1 MPIYKGN
8 TPIVGIYKGST
19 EIVRR
24 YRGADLIYESAKW
37 LPYSFS
43 PFILTTLPQTIDGLN
58 VRDAQ
63 KITSLKGNSVAW
75 NQLCADNFGA
85 STSYWARNRVTQ
97 TNNNNIATFVSNSN
111 AYNQVSFYHPFPAGQ
126 LTKGNKYLVRIKV
139 RLTSGLCS
147 DFRLYMQNDLTIVRN
162 PQLNVWYDLSFIW
175 TNTRENNQT
184 VNGLVTQRT
193 YSSVDDIVV
202 NSDSFEAKEPQLFDL
217 TLMFN
222 AGSEPTSVLEFNRLF
237 PNAYYAYD
245 AGRLRSSQASA
256 LKATG
261 YNQSSVDRTQG
272 TLVGGDYSSNNAQ
285 NFSEGEYY
293 LGISANDYIN
303 RNPVSNFSKTETSV
317 TFTTSVTSYG
327 VALPVRVIAGQT
339 YNLEMTISDGMAY
352 RYISWYDESGRFI
365 SYISGTDAT
374 QYTAPS
380 NAYWGVILLRPSS
393 SSASV
398 AVTYSN
404 ICLHLTGKTGYEP
417 YWSETYQLPNIVL
430 RSTPS
435 VRDELFP
442 DGIVTRRV
450 GIRAYQSGDENDV
463 TVITDKT
470 NTYYALATPTTEQ
483 STAFQEQTRI
493 DPYGTMEMTTDIP
506 QGMDSKLKCK

>member
-43 PFILTTLPQTIDGLN
+43 PFILTALPQTVDGLN

-75 NQLCADNFGA
+75 NQLYYGGDLEARTISGITFTKNQDGTYTLNGTATADIDQNIEFSYRTLNSTHKYLLKGCPTGGSTTTYYIRMLRLINYDIGNGVLENANSNGA
-85 STSYWARNRVTQ
+85 S
-97 TNNNNIATFVSNSN
+97 
-111 AYNQVSFYHPFPAGQ
+111 
-126 LTKGNKYLVRIKV
+126 RI
-139 RLTSGLCS
+139 
-147 DFRLYMQNDLTIVRN
+147 N
-162 PQLNVWYDLSFIW
+162 
-175 TNTRENNQT
+175 
-184 VNGLVTQRT
+184 
-193 YSSVDDIVV
+193 IVV
-202 NSDSFEAKEPQLFDL
+202 KNGTSINNLVFKPQLFDL
-217 TLMFN
+217 TLMFGPGN
-222 AGSEPTSVLEFNRLF
+222 EPTSVLEFTRLF

-245 AGRLRSSQASA
+245 AGTLRSSQASA
-256 LKATG
+256 LKTTG

-272 TLVGGDYSSNNAQ
+272 TLVGEDYSSNNAQ

-293 LGISANDYIN
+293 LGITANDYIN

-339 YNLEMTISDGMAY
+339 YNLEMTISDGTAY

-365 SYISGTDAT
+365 SYNSGTNAT
-374 QYTAPS
+374 QYTAPN

-393 SSASV
+393 SSAST

-417 YWSETYQLPNIVL
+417 YWTETYQLPNIVL

-435 VRDELFP
+435 VRDELSP

-450 GIRAYQSGDENDV
+450 GIRAYQSGDENDA